1 METIELNHGTLEYRA
16 VGPVDSSHPP
26 VLFVHGALVDG
37 RLWDSVADSLA
48 ARGYRCI
55 LPTLPLGSQRIPA
68 GPTADLSPRG
78 LATMIRDFAAALHL
92 DDVTLVGNDT
102 GGALCQFA
110 IDAHPEFVGRL
121 VLTNCDA
128 FDTFPPFPF
137 NALFAL
143 GRFKPIL
150 KPFAVALSA
159 TAIRH
164 SAIGF
169 GLLATRPDPELTRSW
184 LTPARESDAVRADLA
199 ALARTIKPAELDQVT
214 RRLGTFDKPVSVVWG
229 MKDKCFK
236 PALGRRLAAQFPN
249 ATFTEVPDA
258 RTFVSLDEP
267 DAVVRAVENISASAQ
282 SSS

>member
-1 METIELNHGTLEYRA
+1 METVELTHGKVEYRS
-16 VGPVDSSHPP
+16 VGPEDSPHPP
-26 VLFVHGALVDG
+26 VLFVHGALVDA
-37 RLWDSVADSLA
+37 RLWDPVADSLA
-48 ARGYRCI
+48 AQGYRCH
-55 LPTLPLGSQRIPA
+55 LPTLPLGSQRVPA
-68 GPTADLSPRG
+68 GPDADLSPRG
-78 LATMIRDFAAALHL
+78 IAAMIRDFAAALDL
-92 DDVTLVGNDT
+92 TDVTLVGNDT

-110 IDAHPEFVGRL
+110 IDAHPEFIGRL

-150 KPFAVALSA
+150 KPFALALSA
-159 TAIRH
+159 KSIRH
-164 SAIGF
+164 SALGF

-184 LTPARESDAVRADLA
+184 LTPARESDAVRTELA
-199 ALARTIKPAELDQVT
+199 ALARTIKPAELDKVT
-214 RRLGTFDKPVSVVWG
+214 RRLGTFDKPVAIVWG

-258 RTFVSLDEP
+258 KTFVALDNP
-267 DAVVRAVENISASAQ
+267 DAVVRAVQKISAPAQ
-282 SSS
+282 SV